1 MSAKYISSQE
11 IEKLFLDGDYRIYV
25 RQNKKWRWT
34 GFEKMPRGCEQDMYT
49 DLLWQNIYV
58 DWLAI
63 LFYPD
68 SYILLNWCPILRKL
82 NFYLGFPRLTLDL

>member
-34 GFEKMPRGCEQDMYT
+34 GFWKDAKRLCEHWT
-49 DLLWQNIYV
+49 RIYFGTKYIV
-58 DWLAI
+58 LGWLV
-63 LFYPD
+63 
-68 SYILLNWCPILRKL
+68 
-82 NFYLGFPRLTLDL
+82 